1 MGCCTSFYYNNK
13 SCGLEDTIKNM
24 KQSEVILEK
33 KQEDL
38 EIKIEE
44 TKVSALMSA
53 QTDRI
58 AARKSLRKHKRFVK
72 QLQLIDGQLST
83 LKMER
88 ELLEKTFTKDFA
100 KKPRL
105 EYFAMKSMANSDKLE
120 TEAEQDLDAIV
131 NETNI

>member
-13 SCGLEDTIKNM
+13 SCGLEDTIKKM

-33 KQEDL
+33 RQEDL

-53 QTDRI
+53 HTDRI
-58 AARKSLRKHKRFVK
+58 AARKSLRKHKRHVK
-72 QLQLIDGQLST
+72 QLQLIDSQLST
-83 LKMER
+83 LEMKR
-88 ELLEKTFTKDFA
+88 EALEKKDFA
-100 KKPRL
+100 NKPTL

-120 TEAEQDLDAIV
+120 TEAEQDLDSIV
-131 NETNI
+131 NESNI